1 MIDKVTVQECAICG
15 ACVNACPVDAISFT
29 KAHLDFWYPQ
39 INEDICIHCNQCE
52 CACPI
57 LGCKGKPDD
66 GYPIAFAAKSADD
79 SIRLRS
85 SSGGVFYEL
94 AEQMLRE
101 GGYVCGAVFDDEF
114 HVKHILSNTHEDI
127 LRMMGSK
134 YAQSDMGYCYREIK
148 EMLEK
153 GNKVLFSACPCQVAG
168 LRTFLGKDYKNLL
181 LVELICHGIPS
192 DGMLQT
198 YIDMQEKKYGA
209 RLTKLEFRNKAKGWH
224 NSSVRMEFKNRRV
237 HSIPMTFDTYMQG
250 YFRGITLKESCF
262 SCQFRKFKSGSD
274 LTIGD
279 LWGAEIA
286 IPDMDD
292 NIGLSAVIVN
302 SEKGA
307 LFLERSEIVC
317 CQFEIDR
324 ILKYNRSL
332 LESFDE
338 GAQRTAF
345 YAYTEKYD
353 LERAI
358 KAFFQEKL
366 LQKAKREFR
375 FFLRCTW
382 YALRGKGKP
391 LY

>member
-15 ACVNACPVDAISFT
+15 ACVNACPVDAISFA

-57 LGCKGKPDD
+57 LGCTGKLDD
-66 GYPIAFAAKSADD
+66 GYPVAFAAKSADD

-114 HVKHILSNTHEDI
+114 HVKHILSNTYEDI

-198 YIDMQEKKYGA
+198 YIGMQEKKYGA

-224 NSSVRMEFKNRRV
+224 NSSVRMEFKNKRIYSEV
-237 HSIPMTFDTYMQG
+237 ATADVFYKGFISNMYLKSACYQCH
-250 YFRGITLKESCF
+250 FRDF
-262 SCQFRKFKSGSD
+262 SVGSD
-274 LTIGD
+274 MILGD
-279 LWGAEIA
+279 FWGAEA
-286 IPDMDD
+286 ELPDDD
-292 NIGLSAVIVN
+292 NKGTSAIIVET
-302 SEKGA
+302 EKG
-307 LFLERSEIVC
+307 LHMLDRCRLTSISVQLETVI
-317 CQFEIDR
+317 
-324 ILKYNRSL
+324 KYNRNLIQSVEKNQL
-332 LESFDE
+332 REP
-338 GAQRTAF
+338 F
-345 YAYTEKYD
+345 YAFAENNGFEAAIHNY
-353 LERAI
+353 LEESYI
-358 KAFFQEKL
+358 QMM
-366 LQKAKREFR
+366 KRR
-375 FFLRCTW
+375 GNYALRCVW
-382 YALRGKGKP
+382 NAIRGKGKP